1 MLFMDDPCRSLS
13 MPKFTMSAVVMA
25 GTRKGSF
32 KNYILHVSHKQR
44 QVQLFV
50 AANIGGMLG
59 LCMGFSLLSVAELIY
74 FFTVRWAVLAWRKH
88 TEPNAVQDEKLHEIT
103 IDVRKRQ
110 DAMFDELFDP
120 TAKAKD

>member
-1 MLFMDDPCRSLS
+1 MC
-13 MPKFTMSAVVMA
+13 
-25 GTRKGSF
+25 
-32 KNYILHVSHKQR
+32 
-44 QVQLFV
+44 V

-88 TEPNAVQDEKLHEIT
+88 TDNNSVEEEKLHEIT

-110 DAMFDELFDP
+110 DAMFDQLFDQ
-120 TAKAKD
+120 TNKVSN